1 MQEVADAVL
10 PRPYPLPPS
19 RIARRWTRPNGNAT
33 QAIPPADSPADSL
46 TAHELLTILDEEL
59 SPLRRI
65 DDFGGLEPQETRP
78 EAIQAG
84 QDG

>member
-1 MQEVADAVL
+1 MEHLLGPICSRAGGSRR
-10 PRPYPLPPS
+10 PRS
-19 RIARRWTRPNGNAT
+19 RPNGNAAG
-33 QAIPPADSPADSL
+33 AIPEADSPADSL